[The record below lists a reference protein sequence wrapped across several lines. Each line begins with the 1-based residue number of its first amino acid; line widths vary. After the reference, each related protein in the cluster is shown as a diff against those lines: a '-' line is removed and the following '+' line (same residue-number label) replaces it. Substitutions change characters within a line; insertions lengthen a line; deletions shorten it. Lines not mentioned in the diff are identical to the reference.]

1 MARTV
6 GDKPPSESTP
16 TILLS
21 GSLRPCPFCASSDLW
36 ISSDLE
42 TKFVACKKCAAFGPT
57 APTVTLATE
66 RWNKR
71 S

>member
-1 MARTV
+1 MARKL
-6 GDKPPSESTP
+6 GEKAASDLTP
-16 TILLS
+16 GIPLS
-21 GSLRPCPFCASSDLW
+21 GPLQPCPFCASSDLW
-36 ISSDLE
+36 ISTDLE
-42 TKFVACKKCAAFGPT
+42 TKFVACKHCAAFGPT